1 MINCFM
7 RRIFVSM
14 LLLSATCGL
23 FSQNVNPASYVNPF
37 IGASTNVDAA
47 GAYHGLGKTFPGAA
61 TPFGMVQ
68 VSPQTI
74 AGGDNGSGYSYE
86 HTAIE
91 GFAMTQMS
99 GVGWYGDLG
108 NIMVMPTTGK
118 MYTIAGREDGSVKGW
133 RSRYDKAT
141 ETATAGYYSAMLTD
155 YNIKVETS
163 ATTHCGAL
171 RITYPRNE
179 QSRLQIDL
187 ARRVGGTAEE
197 QYAEVV
203 GDNTIEGWVRCTPD
217 CGGWGDG
224 DGKAVYTIYFHAE
237 ANRPLDNYG
246 FWSADI
252 PSDISRHNNDVN
264 SAAYQER
271 VAKAAIIRG
280 ENKIQG
286 RHVGFFAEFPTEP
299 GEQIEL
305 KIAISFVDIEGA
317 RKNFMA
323 EASGKTFENIRR
335 EAVDAWNQQLRCI
348 EIEGGT
354 ADEKTIFYTALYHT
368 MIDPRIY
375 TDVDGRY
382 IGGDYKPHQSDG
394 TWTKRTIFS
403 GWDVFRSQFPL
414 QTIINPTLV
423 NDMLCSLI
431 TLAEQSGKGYFERWE
446 LLNSY
451 SGCMLGNPAIS
462 VLADAYAKGIR
473 GYDIGKAYEYAKNSS
488 ARFGNDK
495 LGYTPGKLG
504 LSHTLEYAYTDW
516 CIAQLAKALGK
527 KADEKEYLKKSQ
539 AYRNLFDN
547 GKHWFRPRN
556 DDGSWVEWPKNGR
569 LEEWYGAMESNA
581 LQQGWFVPHDVK
593 GMTALMGGKKKVVD
607 DLQWMFMNTPQD
619 MMWNVYYNHANEPV
633 HFVPYLFNQL
643 GAPYLTQ
650 YWTRYICS
658 HAYKNKVE
666 GLCGNEDVGQMSAW
680 YVLSAAGIHQACP
693 GDTRYE
699 ITSPV
704 FNKIVFHQPNGKS
717 FTVVAN
723 NNSPENI
730 YIDHIM
736 LNGKPLSRHYIL
748 HSEIAEGGV
757 LELFMSDKPKKK

>member
-1 MINCFM
+1 
-7 RRIFVSM
+7 
-14 LLLSATCGL
+14 
-23 FSQNVNPASYVNPF
+23 
-37 IGASTNVDAA
+37 
-47 GAYHGLGKTFPGAA
+47 
-61 TPFGMVQ
+61 
-68 VSPQTI
+68 
-74 AGGDNGSGYSYE
+74 
-86 HTAIE
+86 
-91 GFAMTQMS
+91 
-99 GVGWYGDLG
+99 
-108 NIMVMPTTGK
+108 
-118 MYTIAGREDGSVKGW
+118 
-133 RSRYDKAT
+133 
-141 ETATAGYYSAMLTD
+141 
-155 YNIKVETS
+155 
-163 ATTHCGAL
+163 
-171 RITYPRNE
+171 
-179 QSRLQIDL
+179 
-187 ARRVGGTAEE
+187 
-197 QYAEVV
+197 
-203 GDNTIEGWVRCTPD
+203 
-217 CGGWGDG
+217 
-224 DGKAVYTIYFHAE
+224 
-237 ANRPLDNYG
+237 
-246 FWSADI
+246 
-252 PSDISRHNNDVN
+252 
-264 SAAYQER
+264 
-271 VAKAAIIRG
+271 
-280 ENKIQG
+280 
-286 RHVGFFAEFPTEP
+286 
-299 GEQIEL
+299 
-305 KIAISFVDIEGA
+305 
-317 RKNFMA
+317 
-323 EASGKTFENIRR
+323 
-335 EAVDAWNQQLRCI
+335 
-348 EIEGGT
+348 
-354 ADEKTIFYTALYHT
+354 
-368 MIDPRIY
+368 
-375 TDVDGRY
+375 
-382 IGGDYKPHQSDG
+382 
-394 TWTKRTIFS
+394 
-403 GWDVFRSQFPL
+403 
-414 QTIINPTLV
+414 
-423 NDMLCSLI
+423 
-431 TLAEQSGKGYFERWE
+431 
-446 LLNSY
+446 
-451 SGCMLGNPAIS
+451 MLGNPAIS

-504 LSHTLEYAYTDW
+504 LSYTLEYAYTDW

-607 DLQWMFMNTPQD
+607 DLQWMFQNTPQD

-643 GAPYLTQ
+643 GAPHLTQ

-723 NNSPENI
+723 NNNPENI

>member
-1 MINCFM
+1 
-7 RRIFVSM
+7 
-14 LLLSATCGL
+14 
-23 FSQNVNPASYVNPF
+23 
-37 IGASTNVDAA
+37 
-47 GAYHGLGKTFPGAA
+47 
-61 TPFGMVQ
+61 
-68 VSPQTI
+68 
-74 AGGDNGSGYSYE
+74 
-86 HTAIE
+86 
-91 GFAMTQMS
+91 MTQMS

-203 GDNTIEGWVRCTPD
+203 GDNAIEGWVRCTPD

-237 ANRPLDNYG
+237 ANRSLDNYG

-252 PSDISRHNNDVN
+252 PSNISRHNNDVN
-264 SAAYQER
+264 SAAYQEH

-607 DLQWMFMNTPQD
+607 DLQWMFKNTPQD

-643 GAPYLTQ
+643 GAPHLTQ

>member
-1 MINCFM
+1 M